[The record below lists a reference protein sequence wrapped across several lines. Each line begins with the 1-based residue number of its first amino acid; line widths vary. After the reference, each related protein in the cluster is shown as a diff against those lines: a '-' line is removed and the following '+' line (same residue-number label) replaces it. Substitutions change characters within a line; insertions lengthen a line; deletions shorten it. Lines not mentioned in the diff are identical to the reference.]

1 MHKDIPISYESKKT
15 VFPTSIGPEAVAH
28 ALEASNDTENK
39 RKQAQIREFVTADF
53 NGEEPD
59 ALFPLSGSITQR
71 ESGKWT
77 TLNGSDVSEHG
88 LVTVGR
94 ARVVAVTEL
103 ADIFPEAPIV
113 ANSYNRFDPHEPTM
127 ASIVKSELIQ
137 RKVDPNRIILEED
150 SFSTIT
156 QFTEMIK
163 MAVQKNWHKI
173 TVLTNEYNLPRAT
186 MQFDNLDSIVKDAEF
201 QGILQVFKEHDGIVS
216 IIDADT
222 IMRIMSDHFAHYL
235 DDVSQTEPYQETVRK
250 EKQGIED
257 LKKGEYRVVLDPE
270 KPRK

>member
-1 MHKDIPISYESKKT
+1 MHKDIPLSHESAKT
-15 VFPTSIGPEAVAH
+15 AIPTSIGPEVVALTI
-28 ALEASNDTENK
+28 ATPEDTEK
-39 RKQAQIREFVTADF
+39 LAQIRGLITADF
-53 NGEEPD
+53 NGENPE

-94 ARVVAVTEL
+94 ARVVAAAKV
-103 ADIFPEAPIV
+103 ADIFPEVPII

-127 ASIVKSELIQ
+127 ASVVKDELVQ
-137 RKVDPNRIILEED
+137 RKVDPDRIILEED

-163 MAVQKNWHKI
+163 MAVQKDWHKI

-186 MQFDNLDSIVKDAEF
+186 MQFDNLDSIVDDAKF
-201 QGILQVFKEHDGIVS
+201 QEVLQTFKERGGTVS

-222 IMRIMSDHFAHYL
+222 IMRIVSDHFASYL
-235 DDVSQTEPYQETVRK
+235 DQVSQTEPYKETIRR
-250 EKQGIED
+250 EKQGLED

>member
-1 MHKDIPISYESKKT
+1 MHKEPPFSHESEKS
-15 VFPTSIGPEAVAH
+15 PSPASIGPEVVAYTV
-28 ALEASNDTENK
+28 ETPKDTEKYN
-39 RKQAQIREFVTADF
+39 QIREFVVADF
-53 NGEEPD
+53 NGESPD

-94 ARVVAVTEL
+94 ARVVAVTEV
-103 ADIFPEAPIV
+103 AHVFPEVPIV
-113 ANSYNRFDPHEPTM
+113 TNSFNRFDPTQPTM
-127 ASIVKSELIQ
+127 ASVVKDELVQ
-137 RKVDPNRIILEED
+137 RKIDSNRIILEED

-163 MAVQKNWHKI
+163 MAVQEKWNKV
-173 TVLTNEYNLPRAT
+173 TVLTNEYNLPRST
-186 MQFDNLDSIVKDAEF
+186 LMYENLSSIVDDAEF
-201 QGILQVFKEHDGIVS
+201 QEVFRQFKEKGGIVS

-222 IMRIMSDHFAHYL
+222 IMRIMSDHFATYL
-235 DDVSQTEPYQETVRK
+235 DQVSQTEPYQETVRR
-250 EKQGIED
+250 EKQGLED
-257 LKKGEYRVVLDPE
+257 LKKGEYKVTLSPE